1 MNRSP
6 LSRWLCACAS
16 EFVEGLADGF
26 IIVAGGAQAAAA
38 ATSAVRAVSPQ
49 EIACSNTLAQHDP
62 AAPLRGFN
70 SRFSNRFRPGGP
82 DVPVHGFSERFSD
95 RFQPQP

>member
-38 ATSAVRAVSPQ
+38 ATSAVRAVSPT
-49 EIACSNTLAQHDP
+49 EIACSILVAGLWYV
-62 AAPLRGFN
+62 AAYVKKNPPPFGQGN
-70 SRFSNRFRPGGP
+70 DSPST
-82 DVPVHGFSERFSD
+82 PVIT
-95 RFQPQP
+95 